1 MGDYNPTT
9 YAVIDIE
16 TTLDHKTIHGTGV
29 TLVDNGKV
37 LLSEWIIS
45 PEQLSNTLNGVSH
58 IVGHN
63 LLGFDLP
70 ILAEAWDFTIPPS
83 VGVIDTLVMSRLA
96 NPSRD
101 GGHSLRN
108 LALQR
113 GLNQKQD
120 FDVADFDGPV
130 TAKMIEYCIADTVA
144 NVDVFNMLKYEL
156 RDFSDESIHLEH
168 RVAEIT
174 KVQESNGF
182 KLDFPLACSIHT
194 QHTARMK
201 EIEQELQEV
210 FPPIV
215 EERWSE
221 KTGKRLKDKVTIFNP
236 GSRVQVAERL
246 SERGA
251 VWKELTPTS
260 GRAKV
265 DETTLGKNLH
275 VPEAKLVL
283 EYLIISKRLGMV
295 TAWVN
300 AVAEDG
306 RIHGRVNTCGAVTG
320 RMTHSKPNLA
330 QIPSDPTYRE
340 CFTVEDG
347 NQLVGCDA
355 SGLEL
360 RMLAHYMRDTEYTD
374 LILNG
379 DIHTHNQKLAGLQH
393 RDDAKT
399 FIYALLYGAGD
410 AKIGTIIN
418 GGAKAG
424 RTLRHKFM
432 SGLPAYARLL
442 EKIGKRLADHGTLPG
457 LDGRRL
463 HVRSEHAALN
473 TLLQSAGA
481 VVMKKALVLAT
492 DALQDAGIPCTLVA
506 QVHDEVQ
513 VEAEPQYA
521 EQVGQAFRKAIQD
534 AGTYYEMRCPLDGE
548 YKVGPN
554 WSHTH

>member
-1 MGDYNPTT
+1 MGDYNPEC
-9 YAVIDIE
+9 YAVVDIE
-16 TTLDHKTIHGTGV
+16 TTLDHKTIHGAGI
-29 TLVDNGKV
+29 TLFQRGQVIV
-37 LLSEWIIS
+37 SEWVTS
-45 PEQLSNTLNGVSH
+45 PESLSNTLNGATHV
-58 IVGHN
+58 VGHN

-70 ILAEAWDFTIPPS
+70 VLAEVWDFTLPPS
-83 VGVIDTLVMSRLA
+83 VSVIDTLVMSRLA

-108 LALQR
+108 LAIQC

-120 FDVADFDGPV
+120 FNVADFDGPITDAMV
-130 TAKMIEYCIADTVA
+130 EYCLADTVA
-144 NVDVFNMLKYEL
+144 NGDVFNMLRREL
-156 RDFSDESIHLEH
+156 KDFSTESIDLEH
-168 RVAEIT
+168 AVARET

-194 QHTARMK
+194 HHTARMK

-221 KTGKRLKDKVTIFNP
+221 KTGKQLKDKVTIFNP

-246 SERGA
+246 SEKGA

-265 DETTLGKNLH
+265 DETTLGRNLH
-275 VPEAKLVL
+275 IPEAKLVL

-300 AVAEDG
+300 SVAEDG

-360 RMLAHYMRDTEYTD
+360 RMLAHYMKDDDYTD

-379 DIHTHNQKLAGLQH
+379 DIHTHNQNLAGLPN

-410 AKIGTIIN
+410 AKIGTIID

-424 RTLRHKFM
+424 RMLRHKFM
-432 SGLPAYARLL
+432 SGLPAYSELMQS
-442 EKIGKRLADHGTLPG
+442 IGKIIKVRDTLPG

-463 HVRSEHAALN
+463 HVRSEHSALN
-473 TLLQSAGA
+473 TLLQAAGA

-492 DALQDAGIPCTLVA
+492 DALRDAGIPYTLVA

-513 VEAEPQYA
+513 VEAQPQYA
-521 EQVGQAFRKAIQD
+521 EQIGQAFRKAIQD
-534 AGTYYEMRCPLDGE
+534 AGTYYKMRCPLDGE

>member
-9 YAVIDIE
+9 YALIDIE
-16 TTLDHKTIHGTGV
+16 TTLDHSRIHGAGI
-29 TLVDNGKV
+29 TLSRHGQVIA
-37 LLSEWIIS
+37 SEWVTS
-45 PEQLSNTLNGVSH
+45 PESLSNMLNGATHV
-58 IVGHN
+58 VGHN
-63 LLGFDLP
+63 IIGFDLP
-70 ILAEAWDFTIPPS
+70 ILAEVWDFKLPPS

-96 NPSRD
+96 SPSRD

-108 LALQR
+108 LALCC

-130 TAKMIEYCIADTVA
+130 TEKMIEYCIADTVA
-144 NVDVFNMLKYEL
+144 NVDVYAMLVKEL
-156 RDFSDESIHLEH
+156 EDFSEESIHLEH
-168 RVAEIT
+168 RVAQIT
-174 KVQESNGF
+174 RVQESNGF

-221 KTGKRLKDKVTIFNP
+221 KTGKQLKDKVTIFNP

-246 SERGA
+246 SEKGA
-251 VWKELTPTS
+251 VWQELTPTS

-265 DETTLGKNLH
+265 DETTLGHNIH
-275 VPEAKLVL
+275 IPEAKLVL
-283 EYLIISKRLGMV
+283 EYLVISKRLGMV

-306 RIHGRVNTCGAVTG
+306 RIHGRVNTCGAITG

-360 RMLAHYMRDTEYTD
+360 RMLAHYMRDDSYTD

-379 DIHTHNQKLAGLQH
+379 DIHTHNQKLAGLPA

-424 RTLRHKFM
+424 RTLRYKFM

-442 EKIGKRLADHGTLPG
+442 EKIGKIMNKQGTLPG

-481 VVMKKALVLAT
+481 VVMKKALVLAM
-492 DALQDAGIPCTLVA
+492 DALQSAGIPCTLVA

-534 AGTYYEMRCPLDGE
+534 AGTYYDMRCPLDGE

>member
-1 MGDYNPTT
+1 MGDYNPER
-9 YAVIDIE
+9 YAIVDIE
-16 TTLDHKTIHGTGV
+16 TTLDHKTIHGAGI
-29 TLVDNGKV
+29 TLVQRGKV
-37 LLSEWIIS
+37 LASEWCPS
-45 PEQLSNTLNGVSH
+45 PESLSNMLNGVTH
-58 IVGHN
+58 VVGHN
-63 LLGFDLP
+63 IISFDLP
-70 ILAEAWDFTIPPS
+70 ILAEVWGLELPESI
-83 VGVIDTLVMSRLA
+83 GVIDTLILSRLS

-101 GGHSLRN
+101 GGHSLRQ
-108 LALQR
+108 LALR
-113 GLNQKQD
+113 CGLNQKQD

-130 TAKMIEYCIADTVA
+130 TEKMVDYCIADTVA
-144 NVDVFNMLKYEL
+144 NKDVFEFLLKEL
-156 RDFSDESIHLEH
+156 KDFSTESIDLEH
-168 RVAEIT
+168 KVAQET

-215 EERWSE
+215 EERYSE

-246 SERGA
+246 SEKGA

-265 DETTLGKNLH
+265 DETTLSHNLH

-283 EYLIISKRLGMV
+283 EYLVISKRLGMV

-340 CFTVEDG
+340 CFTVDDG

-360 RMLAHYMRDTEYTD
+360 RMLAHYMKDDDYTD

-379 DIHTHNQKLAGLQH
+379 DIHTHNQNLAGLPT

-410 AKIGTIIN
+410 AKIGTIID

-424 RTLRHKFM
+424 RMLRHKFM
-432 SGLPAYARLL
+432 SGLPAYSELMQS
-442 EKIGKRLADHGTLPG
+442 IGKIIKVRDTLPG

-463 HVRSEHAALN
+463 HVRSEHSALN
-473 TLLQSAGA
+473 TLLQAAGA

-492 DALQDAGIPCTLVA
+492 DALRDAGIPYTLVA

-513 VEAEPQYA
+513 VEAQPQYA
-521 EQVGQAFRKAIQD
+521 EQIGQAFRKAIQD
-534 AGTYYEMRCPLDGE
+534 AGTYYKMRCPLDGE

>member
-9 YAVIDIE
+9 YAVIYIE

-246 SERGA
+246 SEKGA

-265 DETTLGKNLH
+265 DETTLGQNLH

-347 NQLVGCDA
+347 NQLV
-355 SGLEL
+355 
-360 RMLAHYMRDTEYTD
+360 
-374 LILNG
+374 
-379 DIHTHNQKLAGLQH
+379 
-393 RDDAKT
+393 
-399 FIYALLYGAGD
+399 
-410 AKIGTIIN
+410 
-418 GGAKAG
+418 
-424 RTLRHKFM
+424 
-432 SGLPAYARLL
+432 
-442 EKIGKRLADHGTLPG
+442 
-457 LDGRRL
+457 
-463 HVRSEHAALN
+463 
-473 TLLQSAGA
+473 
-481 VVMKKALVLAT
+481 
-492 DALQDAGIPCTLVA
+492 
-506 QVHDEVQ
+506 
-513 VEAEPQYA
+513 
-521 EQVGQAFRKAIQD
+521 
-534 AGTYYEMRCPLDGE
+534 
-548 YKVGPN
+548 
-554 WSHTH
+554 

>member
-9 YAVIDIE
+9 YALIDIE
-16 TTLDHKTIHGTGV
+16 TTLDHSRIHGAGI
-29 TLVDNGKV
+29 TLSQHGQVIA
-37 LLSEWIIS
+37 SEWVTS
-45 PEQLSNTLNGVSH
+45 PESLSNMLNGATHV
-58 IVGHN
+58 VGHN
-63 LLGFDLP
+63 IIGFDLP
-70 ILAEAWDFTIPPS
+70 ILAEVWDFTLPPS
-83 VGVIDTLVMSRLA
+83 IGVIDTLVMSRLA
-96 NPSRD
+96 SPSRD

-108 LALQR
+108 LAVCC

-130 TAKMIEYCIADTVA
+130 TEKMIEYCIADTVA
-144 NVDVFNMLKYEL
+144 NVDVFAMLVEEL
-156 RDFSDESIHLEH
+156 KDFSEESIHLEH
-168 RVAEIT
+168 RVAQIT
-174 KVQESNGF
+174 RVQESNGF
-182 KLDFPLACSIHT
+182 KLDFPLACRIHT
-194 QHTARMK
+194 QHTTRMQ
-201 EIEQELQEV
+201 EIEQELQQV

-221 KTGKRLKDKVTIFNP
+221 KTGKQLKDKVTIFNP

-265 DETTLGKNLH
+265 DETTLGRNLH
-275 VPEAKLVL
+275 IPEAALVL

-306 RIHGRVNTCGAVTG
+306 RIHGRVNTCGAITG

-360 RMLAHYMRDTEYTD
+360 RMLAHYMRDAKYTD

-379 DIHTHNQKLAGLQH
+379 DIHTHNQKLAGLPA

-410 AKIGTIIN
+410 AKIGTIID

-424 RTLRHKFM
+424 RSLRYKFM

-442 EKIGKRLADHGTLPG
+442 EKIGTTMNKQGTLPG

-481 VVMKKALVLAT
+481 VVMKKALVLAM
-492 DALQDAGIPCTLVA
+492 DALQEAGIPCTLVA

>member
-1 MGDYNPTT
+1 MGDYNPEC
-9 YAVIDIE
+9 YAVVDIE
-16 TTLDHKTIHGTGV
+16 TTLDHKTIHGAGI
-29 TLVDNGKV
+29 TLFQRGQVIV
-37 LLSEWIIS
+37 SEWVTS
-45 PEQLSNTLNGVSH
+45 PESLSNTLNGATHV
-58 IVGHN
+58 VGHN

-70 ILAEAWDFTIPPS
+70 VLAEVWDFTLPPS
-83 VGVIDTLVMSRLA
+83 VSVIDTLVMSRLA

-108 LALQR
+108 LAIQC

-120 FDVADFDGPV
+120 FNVADFDGPI
-130 TAKMIEYCIADTVA
+130 TDAMIEYCLADTVA
-144 NVDVFNMLKYEL
+144 NGDVFNMLRREL
-156 RDFSDESIHLEH
+156 KDFSTESIDLEH
-168 RVAEIT
+168 AVARET

-194 QHTARMK
+194 HHTARMK

-246 SERGA
+246 SEKGA

-265 DETTLGKNLH
+265 DETTLGRNLH

-283 EYLIISKRLGMV
+283 EYLVISKRLGMV

-360 RMLAHYMRDTEYTD
+360 RMLAHYMKDDDYTD

-379 DIHTHNQKLAGLQH
+379 DIHTHNQKLAGLET
-393 RDDAKT
+393 RDQAKT

-410 AKIGTIIN
+410 GKIGSIVN
-418 GGAKAG
+418 GRAKQGAI
-424 RTLRHKFM
+424 LRSRFM
-432 SGLPAYARLL
+432 LGLPSYAVLMQS
-442 EKIGKRLADHGTLPG
+442 IGKIIKTRDTLPG

-463 HVRSEHAALN
+463 HVRSEHSALN
-473 TLLQSAGA
+473 TLLQAAGA

-492 DALQDAGIPCTLVA
+492 DALRDAGIPYTLVA

-513 VEAEPQYA
+513 VEAQPQYA
-521 EQVGQAFRKAIQD
+521 EQIGQAFRKAIQD
-534 AGTYYEMRCPLDGE
+534 AGTYYKMRCPLDGE

>member
-1 MGDYNPTT
+1 MYNPESYT
-9 YAVIDIE
+9 VLDIE
-16 TTLDHKTIHGTGV
+16 TTLDHSSIHGVGLTFVERG
-29 TLVDNGKV
+29 
-37 LLSEWIIS
+37 I
-45 PEQLSNTLNGVSH
+45 VSSSKWVATREELDAERLGTS

-63 LLGFDLP
+63 LIGFDIPVLSK
-70 ILAEAWDFTIPPS
+70 AWGFEVPQSTNI
-83 VGVIDTLVMSRLA
+83 IDTLVMSRLS

-108 LALQR
+108 LALQC

-120 FDVADFDGPV
+120 FDVSDFDGPTTQEMV
-130 TAKMIEYCIADTVA
+130 DYCIADTVA
-144 NVDVFNMLKYEL
+144 NVDVFNMLRREL
-156 RDFSDESIHLEH
+156 KGFSDTSIHLEH
-168 RVAEIT
+168 RVAEET
-174 KVQESNGF
+174 RTQETNGF
-182 KLDFPLACSIHT
+182 RLDSPRACRLHTEHT
-194 QHTARMK
+194 QRME
-201 EIEQELQEV
+201 EIERELQEV
-210 FPPIV
+210 FPPII

-221 KTGKRLKDKVTIFNP
+221 KTGKQLKDKVTVFNP

-246 SERGA
+246 AEKGA

-265 DETTLGKNLH
+265 DETTLGQNLH

-283 EYLIISKRLGMV
+283 EYLILSKRLGMLKS
-295 TAWVN
+295 WLD

-330 QIPSDPTYRE
+330 QIPSDPLYRE

-347 NQLVGCDA
+347 NKLVGCDA

-360 RMLAHYMRDTEYTD
+360 RMLAHYMQDPEYTD
-374 LILNG
+374 LILHG
-379 DIHTHNQKLAGLQH
+379 DIHTHNQQLAGLPS
-393 RDDAKT
+393 RNDAKT

-410 AKIGTIIN
+410 AKIGTIIG

-432 SGLPAYARLL
+432 SGLPAYGRLV
-442 EKIGKRLADHGTLPG
+442 EKIGTIVSKRGTLPG

-463 HVRSEHAALN
+463 HVRSEHSALN

-481 VVMKKALVLAT
+481 IVMKQALVLAT
-492 DALQDAGIPCTLVA
+492 DELKKSGIPYTLVA

-513 VEAEPQYA
+513 VEADPAYA
-521 EQVGQAFRKAIQD
+521 ERVGQVFRQAIID
-534 AGTYYEMRCPLDGE
+534 AGSSFEMRCPLDGE
-548 YKVGPN
+548 FMIGDSWKD
-554 WSHTH
+554 TH

>member
-1 MGDYNPTT
+1 MGDYNPEC
-9 YAVIDIE
+9 YAVVDIE
-16 TTLDHKTIHGTGV
+16 TTLDHKTIHGAGI
-29 TLVDNGKV
+29 TLFQRGQVIV
-37 LLSEWIIS
+37 SEWVTS
-45 PEQLSNTLNGVSH
+45 PESLSNTLNGATHV
-58 IVGHN
+58 VGHN

-70 ILAEAWDFTIPPS
+70 VLAEVWDFTLPPS
-83 VGVIDTLVMSRLA
+83 VSVIDTLVMSRLA

-108 LALQR
+108 LAIQC

-120 FDVADFDGPV
+120 FNVADFDGPITDAMV
-130 TAKMIEYCIADTVA
+130 EYCLADTVA
-144 NVDVFNMLKYEL
+144 NGDVFNMLRREL
-156 RDFSDESIHLEH
+156 KDFSTESIDLEH
-168 RVAEIT
+168 AVAQET

-221 KTGKRLKDKVTIFNP
+221 KTGKQLKDKVTIFNP

-246 SERGA
+246 SEKGA

-265 DETTLGKNLH
+265 DETTLGRNLH

-283 EYLIISKRLGMV
+283 EYLVISKRLGMV

-300 AVAEDG
+300 SVAEDG

-360 RMLAHYMRDTEYTD
+360 RMLAHYMKDDDYTD

-379 DIHTHNQKLAGLQH
+379 DIHTHNQNLAGLPN

-410 AKIGTIIN
+410 AKIGTIID

-424 RTLRHKFM
+424 RMLRHKFM
-432 SGLPAYARLL
+432 SGLPAYSELMQS
-442 EKIGKRLADHGTLPG
+442 IGKIIKVRDTLPG

-463 HVRSEHAALN
+463 HVRSEHSALN
-473 TLLQSAGA
+473 TLLQAAGA

-492 DALQDAGIPCTLVA
+492 DALRDAGIPYTLVA

-513 VEAEPQYA
+513 VEAQPQYA
-521 EQVGQAFRKAIQD
+521 EQIGQAFRKAIQD
-534 AGTYYEMRCPLDGE
+534 AGTYYKMRCPLDGE

>member
-1 MGDYNPTT
+1 M
-9 YAVIDIE
+9 V
-16 TTLDHKTIHGTGV
+16 
-29 TLVDNGKV
+29 
-37 LLSEWIIS
+37 
-45 PEQLSNTLNGVSH
+45 Q
-58 IVGHN
+58 
-63 LLGFDLP
+63 
-70 ILAEAWDFTIPPS
+70 
-83 VGVIDTLVMSRLA
+83 
-96 NPSRD
+96 
-101 GGHSLRN
+101 
-108 LALQR
+108 
-113 GLNQKQD
+113 
-120 FDVADFDGPV
+120 
-130 TAKMIEYCIADTVA
+130 YCIADTVA

-246 SERGA
+246 AERGA

-265 DETTLGKNLH
+265 DETTLGQNLH